1 MSSLIWPRL
10 VSSSTSWIELAL
22 LFIRPKK
29 KSMRLDVRM
38 KRLSA
43 PYPRNIHKKRDLP
56 SSDSVLRKLF
66 GDS

>member
-1 MSSLIWPRL
+1 MASALVPRCFNL
-10 VSSSTSWIELAL
+10 STSWLDLAFHL
-22 LFIRPKK
+22 IRPRK
-29 KSMRLDVRM
+29 KSMRVDVRM

-56 SSDSVLRKLF
+56 HNDNVLRKLF